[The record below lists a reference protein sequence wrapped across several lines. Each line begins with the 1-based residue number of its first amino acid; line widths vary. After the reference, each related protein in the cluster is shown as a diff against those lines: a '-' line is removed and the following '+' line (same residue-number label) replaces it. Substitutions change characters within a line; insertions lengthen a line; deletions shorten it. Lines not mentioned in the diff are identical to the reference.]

1 MKKDKDTKKEKAY
14 TEGQVAT
21 LLEDIGGKFNLLSDG
36 QKTLDRRMGGL
47 EVNQAATLEKI
58 TKIEVDIRFIK
69 NNLKSKVDQE
79 EFQALE
85 RRVVSLEEKIASVS
99 R

>member
-1 MKKDKDTKKEKAY
+1 MKKTNKKEKTY
-14 TEGQVAT
+14 TEDHVSV
-21 LLEDIGGKFNLLSDG
+21 LLEDIGSKFNALSDG
-36 QKTLDRRMGGL
+36 QKTLDRRMEGM

-69 NNLKSKVDQE
+69 NNLKAKVDQE

-85 RRVVSLEEKIASVS
+85 HRVVSLEEKVASLS

>member
-1 MKKDKDTKKEKAY
+1 MQKDTKKEKAY

-21 LLEDIGGKFNLLSDG
+21 LLEDIGSKFNVLCDG
-36 QKTLDRRMGGL
+36 QKTLDRKMDGI
-47 EVNQAATLEKI
+47 EVNQASTLEKI
-58 TKIEVDIRFIK
+58 TKIEIDIRFIK
-69 NNLKSKVDQE
+69 NNLKAKVDQE

-85 RRVVSLEEKIASVS
+85 RRVVSLEEKIASLS